1 MLAPKVA
8 RGGSWNDRPRDAGS
22 SVRVPFTS
30 YQKVY
35 NVGFRVVVEDVAD
48 KDFVLKP
55 EPATPVPS
63 KFVPPSVKKK
73 AK

>member
-1 MLAPKVA
+1 MNNRKTIIKYDV
-8 RGGSWNDRPRDAGS
+8 PR
-22 SVRVPFTS
+22 TL
-30 YQKVY
+30 QKVY

-48 KDFVLKP
+48 KDFVLNP
-55 EPATPVPS
+55 ELVTPVPS